1 MKPSPEQVTAAGQE
15 AARTDAT
22 AKRATANLQTL
33 LDGIGMTPGD
43 VAWVAWFILKSYEGR
58 CREAMDPED
67 QNCQS
72 AVIPNLR
79 THLDD
84 LTAPPSHFAHDAFL
98 RWVRIGVTH
107 E

>member
-15 AARTDAT
+15 AARTDAS

-33 LDGIGMTPGD
+33 LEGLSLTPTD

-58 CREAMDPED
+58 CRELAMEGD
-67 QNCQS
+67 Q
-72 AVIPNLR
+72 VILPSLR

>member
-15 AARTDAT
+15 AARTDAK
-22 AKRATANLQTL
+22 AKRATAKLQTL
-33 LDGIGMTPGD
+33 LEGLSLTPTD

-58 CREAMDPED
+58 CQETKSQGDQVILPSLRDHLED
-67 QNCQS
+67 L
-72 AVIPNLR
+72 AG
-79 THLDD
+79 
-84 LTAPPSHFAHDAFL
+84 PPTYLVHDVFL